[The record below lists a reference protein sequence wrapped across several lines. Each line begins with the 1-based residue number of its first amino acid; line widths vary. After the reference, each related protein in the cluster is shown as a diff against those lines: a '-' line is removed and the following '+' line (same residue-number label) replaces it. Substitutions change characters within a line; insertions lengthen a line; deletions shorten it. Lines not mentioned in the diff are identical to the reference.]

1 MNLTYFL
8 ILCLYLF
15 QTNNQEILI
24 TPQQQVDVPNLSNN
38 ECRKFDFTF
47 EEQGTVKR
55 GSGIACKD
63 ANKNWRML
71 GSEML

>member
-1 MNLTYFL
+1 M
-8 ILCLYLF
+8 F
-15 QTNNQEILI
+15 QACH
-24 TPQQQVDVPNLSNN
+24 QVNAVRF
-38 ECRKFDFTF
+38 EFTF
-47 EEQGTVKR
+47 EDQGIIKR